1 MMHISRL
8 AEEIIIWNSEEFS
21 IIKLPN
27 AYTTGS
33 SMMPQK
39 RNPDFA
45 EISRGKTGRVYG
57 NLISLLTTMKALPM
71 TYNRDMQE
79 DKEGFFDSYDTLIAV
94 LGVFKG
100 MLEGIELTTS
110 NMKTPMGHGMLLAT
124 DIADYLVSKGLT
136 FRDAYS
142 IVSDISDYIYSS
154 KKQFSELT
162 LAELNKFSNLFEND
176 VKSITY
182 LSSISSRDIP
192 GGTSPTKV
200 SEAIL
205 NAQKRLRDII

>member
-1 MMHISRL
+1 
-8 AEEIIIWNSEEFS
+8 
-21 IIKLPN
+21 
-27 AYTTGS
+27 
-33 SMMPQK
+33 
-39 RNPDFA
+39 
-45 EISRGKTGRVYG
+45 
-57 NLISLLTTMKALPM
+57 
-71 TYNRDMQE
+71 
-79 DKEGFFDSYDTLIAV
+79 
-94 LGVFKG
+94 
-100 MLEGIELTTS
+100 
-110 NMKTPMGHGMLLAT
+110 MLLAT